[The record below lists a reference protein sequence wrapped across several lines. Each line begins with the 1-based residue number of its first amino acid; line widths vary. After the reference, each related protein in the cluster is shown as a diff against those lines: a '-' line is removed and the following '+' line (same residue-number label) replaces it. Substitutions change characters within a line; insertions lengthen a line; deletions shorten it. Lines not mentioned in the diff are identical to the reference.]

1 MVLLCSFST
10 EMGVNDPVR
19 NNVIIQQG
27 VPGDAVPLPEREVS
41 SLHLHFFS
49 CAACGAKRVPE

>member
-41 SLHLHFFS
+41 SQNPFFS